1 MKKKTG
7 KNLKLLKFQFLRV
20 AVANSQAQTNNCV
33 DCIQTNADRE
43 EGRGGAEECSA
54 AVNTL
59 TKPQPRNSLAH
70 KARER
75 KKGE

>member
-1 MKKKTG
+1 MKKNR